1 MPKRTEPLT
10 QKMSHR
16 LAKVATAVTGV
27 AFVTQI
33 QQHTSYA
40 EKLPATNPWF
50 KGAGAEIRVD
60 QVGQQVKKTK
70 QADGGVHIE
79 GNPEALTTLENV
91 SENTNQY
98 GLAAIKVFA
107 DAQKYVADAAAAAQQ
122 RTDDAL
128 KYSADAAAAAQK
140 HTSDAA
146 AAAQKYTSDA
156 AAAAQ
161 KHTSDSAAAAQQRT
175 DDAQKYVAK
184 CHKEEVQWLSTVL
197 GTAGVLISISGVAI
211 ILIMK
216 SR

>member
-1 MPKRTEPLT
+1 
-10 QKMSHR
+10 MSLR

-50 KGAGAEIRVD
+50 KGAGAEIQVD

-79 GNPEALTTLENV
+79 GNPEALTTLEKV

-122 RTDDAL
+122 RTDDA
-128 KYSADAAAAAQK
+128 
-140 HTSDAA
+140 
-146 AAAQKYTSDA
+146 
-156 AAAAQ
+156 
-161 KHTSDSAAAAQQRT
+161 QR
-175 DDAQKYVAK
+175 YVAK

-216 SR
+216 SS

>member
-1 MPKRTEPLT
+1 
-10 QKMSHR
+10 MSHR

-50 KGAGAEIRVD
+50 KGAGAEIQVD

-107 DAQKYVADAAAAAQQ
+107 DAQKYVADAAAAAQ
-122 RTDDAL
+122 
-128 KYSADAAAAAQK
+128 
-140 HTSDAA
+140 
-146 AAAQKYTSDA
+146 KYTSDS

-211 ILIMK
+211 IVIMK
-216 SR
+216 SS

>member
-1 MPKRTEPLT
+1 
-10 QKMSHR
+10 MSHR

-33 QQHTSYA
+33 QSYA
-40 EKLPATNPWF
+40 EKVPATNPWF
-50 KGAGAEIRVD
+50 KGAGAEIQVD

-146 AAAQKYTSDA
+146 AAAQK
-156 AAAAQ
+156 
-161 KHTSDSAAAAQQRT
+161 HTSDSAAAAQQRT

-184 CHKEEVQWLSTVL
+184 CHKEEVQWLGTV
-197 GTAGVLISISGVAI
+197 GFLISIIV
-211 ILIMK
+211 IMK
-216 SR
+216 SS